1 MKRDDT
7 LWKSILEEIFEDF
20 LYFFF
25 PNANELFDLSKG
37 FEYLDKELEQLFPPE
52 QDHYAVRYVDKL
64 VKVFTFSGSEQW
76 ILVHIEVQSYNDK
89 YFAQRM
95 FTYFY
100 RIFDKY
106 NKPITAFAIFTDGN
120 KLFTPRVFEQKF
132 LGTNLRYEFNTYKII
147 QQSEDLLLKNN
158 NPFAQVVL
166 TVLTAITNKNSDDEQ
181 IFSIKLELTRR
192 LLSRKIQKDKIR
204 ALMNFLRYYIHFE
217 NPEMNIKFDKEL
229 DEITQNKQTMGIE
242 EFLLDRAEKK
252 GIAKG
257 IEKGAES
264 ERLKIVQSL
273 LINTDFDNEK
283 ISSLTGF
290 PIQFIEQMRD
300 NQ

>member
-100 RIFDKY
+100 RIFYKY

-158 NPFAQVVL
+158 NPFAQAVL

-229 DEITQNKQTMGIE
+229 YEITQK
-242 EFLLDRAEKK
+242 
-252 GIAKG
+252 
-257 IEKGAES
+257 
-264 ERLKIVQSL
+264 
-273 LINTDFDNEK
+273 
-283 ISSLTGF
+283 
-290 PIQFIEQMRD
+290 
-300 NQ
+300 